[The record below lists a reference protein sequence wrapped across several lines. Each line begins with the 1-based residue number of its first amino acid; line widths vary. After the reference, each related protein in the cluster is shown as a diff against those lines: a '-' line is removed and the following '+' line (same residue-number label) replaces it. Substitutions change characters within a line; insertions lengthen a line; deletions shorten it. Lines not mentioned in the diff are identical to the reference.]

1 MFGKYFYRLRRE
13 EKMKRLT
20 SLVLTLVLA
29 LSMTACGSGNA
40 NENTGNGQSENVT
53 ENLTAATETDKETDL
68 LDEIQERGYIIVGTE
83 GTYSPNSYHDE
94 NDKLVGFDVEVAATV
109 AKYMG
114 VEVRYVEME
123 WASIFAALDA
133 GQIDIVVNEVGYTA
147 ERAEKYDFSDPYAF
161 VQGGILVKSD
171 NTDINSFEDLA
182 GKIAA
187 NESTS
192 TWGAAALDYG
202 AELDPVNAMAQ
213 SISEVLNGRADCT
226 LNYVTA
232 FADYMKENPDAEVK
246 IAAYSEPEPSSYIP
260 VAKGNDRLVAA
271 INDALAQAAANG
283 ELSEISMKYFGID
296 VTAEE

>member
-1 MFGKYFYRLRRE
+1 MFRGYRNRSRRKEE
-13 EKMKRLT
+13 EKMKKMT
-20 SLVLTLVLA
+20 ALVLTAVMA
-29 LSMTACGSGNA
+29 FMMTACGSGNA
-40 NENTGNGQSENVT
+40 GESAENGQTGAADSVTAESET
-53 ENLTAATETDKETDL
+53 TKDL
-68 LDEIQERGYIIVGTE
+68 LDEILERGYIIVGTE

-94 NDKLVGFDVEVAATV
+94 NDNLVGFDVEVAAAV

-133 GQIDIVVNEVGYTA
+133 GQIDIVINEVGYTE
-147 ERAEKYDFSDPYAF
+147 ERAEKYDFSKPYAF
-161 VQGGILVKSD
+161 VQGGILVRGD
-171 NTDINSFEDLA
+171 NTEINSFEDLD

-192 TWGAAALDYG
+192 TWGATAQEYG
-202 AELDPVNAMAQ
+202 ATLDPVNAMAQ

-232 FADYMKENPDAEVK
+232 FADYMKENPDADVK
-246 IAAYSEPEPSSYIP
+246 IAAYSDPEPSSYIP
-260 VAKGNDRLVAA
+260 VAKGNDRLVEA
-271 INDALAQAAANG
+271 INDALDQAAANG

-296 VTAEE
+296 VTSEE